1 MILVTGSL
9 GFDHI
14 MDFPGTF
21 EENILPDK
29 LKTLSVS
36 FLVHTFSKNFGGT
49 AGNIAY
55 TLGLLGQK
63 PSVLASAGKDFGA
76 YRKHLEKT
84 GVDTRRINIVKND
97 FTGNFFVITDKN
109 DCQIAGFYP
118 GAMSQDTSLAITDS
132 NPKPRFVVIAPTM
145 PRAMTKFAREC
156 KSLGI
161 PYLYSPAQ
169 QIPRLTREQLLQGL
183 HGAEV
188 VVGSD
193 YEMEF
198 ISKKAGVTKRGL
210 AKMAKVVITTLG
222 AKGSLIEREGNAVKV
237 AVAKPKKVVDPTGA
251 GDAYIAG
258 FLTGYAKGL
267 GLVASGQIAAT
278 AAVYAIENYGTQAHR
293 FTKREF
299 QARYG
304 QNFGQDVKL

>member
-1 MILVTGSL
+1 MILVTGSF

-29 LKTLSVS
+29 IKTLSVS

-63 PSVLASAGKDFGA
+63 ASVLASAGKDFAA
-76 YRKHLEKT
+76 YKKHLEKV
-84 GVDTRRINIVKND
+84 GVSTNRINIVKND

-118 GAMSQDTSLAITDS
+118 GAMRQDAKLTIGGSARLG
-132 NPKPRFVVIAPTM
+132 FVVVAPTM
-145 PRAMTKFAREC
+145 PEAMTNFAREC
-156 KSLGI
+156 KALGI
-161 PYLYSPAQ
+161 PYLYNPAQ
-169 QIPRLTREQLLQGL
+169 QIPRLTKEQLQEGL
-183 HGAEV
+183 RGAEV

-198 ISKKAGVTKRGL
+198 ISRKAGVTKEEL
-210 AKMAKVVITTLG
+210 VKMAKVLITTLG
-222 AKGSLIEREGNAVKV
+222 AKGSVIERGGQVFKV
-237 AVAKPKKVVDPTGA
+237 GIAKPERVVDPTGA
-251 GDAYIAG
+251 GDAYLAG
-258 FLTGYAKGL
+258 FLTGYIKGL
-267 GLVASGQIAAT
+267 ELTVSGQIAAT
-278 AAVYAIENYGTQAHR
+278 AAVYAIENYGTQNHK
-293 FTKREF
+293 FTKKEF
-299 QARYG
+299 MSRYR
-304 QNFGQDVKL
+304 QNFGKSIEL